1 MVVTSRDLFSVG
13 KQTFAATSILTFDIE
28 LLVIIFVALLSI
40 KKNLPTLLNIAIK

>member
-13 KQTFAATSILTFDIE
+13 KQTFAATSILKFVDIE

-40 KKNLPTLLNIAIK
+40 KKLSYVIKYSH